1 MSHPQTQEVLIG
13 TTGCAGLTAAIDTA
27 HVRLT
32 AAIDTAHV
40 HLEPLVVEG
49 QQPDG
54 QLTAAIDAAR
64 GGLTP

>member
-13 TTGCAGLTAAIDTA
+13 TTGCAGLTTAIDTA
-27 HVRLT
+27 RT
-32 AAIDTAHV
+32 
-40 HLEPLVVEG
+40 HLEPLIVEG

>member
-1 MSHPQTQEVLIG
+1 MSHPQTQEVLI
-13 TTGCAGLTAAIDTA
+13 DTA
-27 HVRLT
+27 HVQLT
-32 AAIDTAHV
+32 TAIDTAHV

-54 QLTAAIDAAR
+54 QLTTTIDTAR

>member
-1 MSHPQTQEVLIG
+1 MSHPQTQEVLIVG
-13 TTGCAGLTAAIDTA
+13 TGCAGLTATIDTA
-27 HVRLT
+27 RGGLT

-54 QLTAAIDAAR
+54 QLTATIDTAR

>member
-13 TTGCAGLTAAIDTA
+13 TTGCAGLTATIDA
-27 HVRLT
+27 ARVQLT
-32 AAIDTAHV
+32 TTIDAAPV
-40 HLEPLVVEG
+40 HLEPLIVEG